1 MKFIIIGLGNFGAW
15 LAQSLT
21 AAGHDVIGVDTNMI
35 RVEALKDK
43 ITHVVKIDSTDITAL
58 KTLPLKDA
66 SAVVVCI
73 GEDVGASIQ
82 TTALLKQLKIKRII
96 CRVISP
102 LHETVITAIGV
113 DEVVHPEQDAAE
125 QLSKKLDLIQIVE
138 SFEISNDYYVV
149 EVKSPAK
156 FNDVSIG
163 DSKIFETYEL
173 QVITLLRP
181 ESKESIFGFEKTVKN
196 SIGLIDNSTLI
207 LADDIIV
214 VYGHIKNIRRLV
226 YDLS

>member
-21 AAGHDVIGVDTNMI
+21 TAGHDVIGIDLNMN
-35 RVEALKDK
+35 RVESLKDK
-43 ITHVVKIDSTDITAL
+43 ITHVVKIDSTDISAL
-58 KTLPLKDA
+58 NTLPLKDA

-125 QLSKKLDLIQIVE
+125 QLSKKLDLVEIIE
-138 SFEISNDYYVV
+138 SFEISNNYYVV
-149 EVKSPAK
+149 EVKATAK
-156 FNDVSIG
+156 MHNVSIG
-163 DSKIFETYEL
+163 ESNIYKDYEL
-173 QVITLLRP
+173 QVVTILRP
-181 ESKESIFGFEKTVKN
+181 ESRESIFGFEKTVKN
-196 SIGLIDNSTLI
+196 SIGLVDNSTLI
-207 LADDIIV
+207 KADDILVI
-214 VYGHIKNIRRLV
+214 YGNIRNIRRMIN
-226 YDLS
+226 DLG

>member
-15 LAQSLT
+15 LGQNLT
-21 AAGHDVIGVDTNMI
+21 SAGHEVIGVDSSMSK
-35 RVEALKDK
+35 VESYKDK
-43 ITHVVKIDSTDITAL
+43 ITHVVKLDATDLTAL
-58 KTLPLKDA
+58 NTLPLKDA

-82 TTALLKQLKIKRII
+82 TTALLKQLKLKRII

-125 QLSKKLDLIQIVE
+125 QLSKKLDLTQIVE
-138 SFEISNDYYVV
+138 AFEISSKYNVI
-149 EVKSPAK
+149 EVKAPAK
-156 FNDVSIG
+156 FNDVTIG
-163 DSKIFETYEL
+163 DTKIFEDYDL
-173 QVITLLRP
+173 QIITLLRP
-181 ESKESIFGFEKTVKN
+181 ESRESIFGFEKTVKN
-196 SIGLIDNSTLI
+196 SIGLVNADTVIKL
-207 LADDIIV
+207 DDIIV
-214 VYGHIKNIRRLV
+214 IFGEIKNIRRFV

>member
-21 AAGHDVIGVDTNMI
+21 TAGHDVIGIDLNMNRI
-35 RVEALKDK
+35 ESLKDK
-43 ITHVVKIDSTDITAL
+43 ITHVVKIDSTDISAL
-58 KTLPLKDA
+58 NTLPLKDA

-125 QLSKKLDLIQIVE
+125 QLSKKLDLVEIIE
-138 SFEISNDYYVV
+138 SFEISNNYYVV
-149 EVKSPAK
+149 EVKATAK
-156 FNDVSIG
+156 MHNVSIG
-163 DSKIFETYEL
+163 ESNIYKDYEL
-173 QVITLLRP
+173 QVVTILRP
-181 ESKESIFGFEKTVKN
+181 ESRESIFGSEKTVKN
-196 SIGLIDNSTLI
+196 SIGLVDNSTLI
-207 LADDIIV
+207 KADDILVI
-214 VYGHIKNIRRLV
+214 YGNIRNIRRMIN
-226 YDLS
+226 DLG

>member
-21 AAGHDVIGVDTNMI
+21 SAGHDVIGIDTNMI

-125 QLSKKLDLIQIVE
+125 QLSKKLDLVQIIE
-138 SFEISNDYYVV
+138 SFEISNNYYVV
-149 EVKSPAK
+149 EVKATLK
-156 FNDVSIG
+156 FNEISIG
-163 DSKIFETYEL
+163 DSKIFENYDL

-196 SIGLIDNSTLI
+196 SIGLVDNSTII
-207 LADDIIV
+207 LTDDIIV
-214 VYGHIKNIRRLV
+214 IYGHIKNIRRLV
-226 YDLS
+226 NDLS

>member
-21 AAGHDVIGVDTNMI
+21 TAGHDVIGIDLNMNRI
-35 RVEALKDK
+35 ESLKDK
-43 ITHVVKIDSTDITAL
+43 ITHVVKIDSTDISAL
-58 KTLPLKDA
+58 NTLPLKDA

-125 QLSKKLDLIQIVE
+125 QLSKKLDLVEIIE
-138 SFEISNDYYVV
+138 SFEISNNYYVV
-149 EVKSPAK
+149 EVKATAK
-156 FNDVSIG
+156 MHNVSIG
-163 DSKIFETYEL
+163 ESNIYKDYEL
-173 QVITLLRP
+173 QVVTILRP
-181 ESKESIFGFEKTVKN
+181 ESRESIFGFEKTVKN
-196 SIGLIDNSTLI
+196 SIGLVDNSTLI
-207 LADDIIV
+207 KADDILVI
-214 VYGHIKNIRRLV
+214 YGNIRNIRRMIN
-226 YDLS
+226 DLG